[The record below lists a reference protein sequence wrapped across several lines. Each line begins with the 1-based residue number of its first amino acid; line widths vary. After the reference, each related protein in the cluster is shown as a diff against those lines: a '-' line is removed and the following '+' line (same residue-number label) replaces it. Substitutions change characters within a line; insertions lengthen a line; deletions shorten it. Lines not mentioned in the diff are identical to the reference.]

1 MSLAR
6 PVPPPVPGR
15 SRRRWPLFAAAAAV
29 TAVIAYFAF
38 ANVGSAL
45 VYYQTPTELRARGS
59 EAIGQAVRLGGLV
72 ATDTLDCA
80 NGGVRFT
87 LTDGTT
93 SVPVATRSG
102 ETAFCPREGV
112 GVVVQGVLDADG
124 TFRPDEVIVKHDE
137 NYVAPTDGALPS
149 QVIDPGQ

>member
-1 MSLAR
+1 VSVAR
-6 PVPPPVPGR
+6 PVPPPMPDRG
-15 SRRRWPLFAAAAAV
+15 RRRWPLFAGVAVVAAV
-29 TAVIAYFAF
+29 IGYFAL
-38 ANVGSAL
+38 ANVGNAL
-45 VYYQTPTELRARGS
+45 VYYQTPTELAARGS
-59 EAIGQAVRLGGLV
+59 AAVGQAVRLGGLV
-72 ATDTLDCA
+72 ATGTLDCA
-80 NGGVRFT
+80 GGGVRFT

-93 SVPVATRSG
+93 TVPVATRDG

-112 GVVVQGVLDADG
+112 GVVVQGILDADG

>member
-1 MSLAR
+1 VSLAR

-15 SRRRWPLFAAAAAV
+15 SRRRWPLFAAVAAV
-29 TAVIAYFAF
+29 AAVIAYFAF
-38 ANVGSAL
+38 ANIGSAL
-45 VYYQTPTELRARGS
+45 VYYQTPTELRARGA

-93 SVPVATRSG
+93 SVPVATRAG
-102 ETAFCPREGV
+102 VTAFCPREGV